1 MDHPFRERQPPL
13 TLNLAKRSCTCYR
26 FPEHQ
31 TPCGRVVSVMQRLN
45 VAPVD
50 FIFSYF
56 NCPVG
61 LPIPVPINK
70 HGENSPPRTGSQYAE
85 LKRGTDPVASSC
97 TVWFFLQAQ

>member
-1 MDHPFRERQPPL
+1 MDHPFRERQSPL
-13 TLNLAKRSCTCYR
+13 TLDLDKRACTCYR

-31 TPCGRVVSVMQRLN
+31 VLRGPAVSVMQRLN

-50 FIFSYF
+50 LQSSYL

-70 HGENSPPRTGSQYAE
+70 HGENSPAGTGSQYAE
-85 LKRGTDPVASSC
+85 LKRGTDPGE
-97 TVWFFLQAQ
+97 